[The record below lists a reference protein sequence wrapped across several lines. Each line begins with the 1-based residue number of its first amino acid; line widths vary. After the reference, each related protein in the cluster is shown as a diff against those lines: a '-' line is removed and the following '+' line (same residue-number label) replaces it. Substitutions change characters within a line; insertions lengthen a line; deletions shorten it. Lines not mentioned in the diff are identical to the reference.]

1 MVSILKG
8 ETPKDWRKSFYY
20 HYYEYP
26 GYHWVRRHYGVA
38 DGRYKLIRFYED
50 DVDQWELFDL
60 KNDPNEMTSVYGS
73 AEYAVV
79 QNRLSRQL
87 ALHRQ
92 ELAVPEE
99 DPPQSVVKRL
109 PPRTRKPTAPK

>member
-1 MVSILKG
+1 MG
-8 ETPKDWRKSFYY
+8 AFRFKDRSKRNDQRLRNRKVCSC
-20 HYYEYP
+20 
-26 GYHWVRRHYGVA
+26 
-38 DGRYKLIRFYED
+38 
-50 DVDQWELFDL
+50 
-60 KNDPNEMTSVYGS
+60 
-73 AEYAVV
+73 AEPAF
-79 QNRLSRQL
+79 RQL